1 MSKEAKKK
9 IQELAWTRFPAQE
22 LWIDENDHFW
32 GFERKEDG
40 SIYIVDGFYQDGEV
54 ISDITICR
62 TEFPEAFIEKS
73 IKIKQEQG
81 YECFASQLFI

>member
-22 LWIDENDHFW
+22 LWIDSNDHFW
-32 GFERKEDG
+32 GYEKKEDG
-40 SIYIVDGFYQDGEV
+40 VHLVDGFYQDGEV

-62 TEFPEAFIEKS
+62 VDCPEEYIEKC
-73 IKIKQEQG
+73 IKHKQDQG
-81 YECFASQLFI
+81 YECFASQLFL